1 MSKAVEL
8 IQLATNEE
16 LTLGS
21 GPVIEVEI
29 DVESVW
35 FEYIAYEKITV
46 RALVV
51 FSV

>member
-1 MSKAVEL
+1 M
-8 IQLATNEE
+8 IQLATKDE

-29 DVESVW
+29 DVDSVW
-35 FEYIAYEKITV
+35 LEYIAYEKITV